1 MRSLLEKGEVAHD
14 SAFRIVQF
22 ATSGNPLLDR
32 NTMQERTATQ
42 MDMSIADLRK
52 DYTLRS
58 LTERDVDPDPFRQ
71 FQQWFDQAIESQ
83 LLEPNAMTV
92 ATASKE
98 GIPSARIVLLKNFDD
113 RGFVFYTNYESDKS
127 KDLIENPHAALV
139 FLWAELERQVRIVGT
154 VEQVSAAE
162 SDEYFYSRPVGS
174 RLGAWTSDQSRIIPD
189 RTVLEQRLAD
199 LKVQYEH
206 QEIPRPPHWGG
217 FRVKPSAIEFW
228 QGRSSRLHDRLR
240 YQRQGEGWVID
251 RLSP

>member
-1 MRSLLEKGEVAHD
+1 
-14 SAFRIVQF
+14 
-22 ATSGNPLLDR
+22 
-32 NTMQERTATQ
+32 

-58 LTERDVDPDPFRQ
+58 LTEQDVDPDPFRQ
-71 FQQWFDQAIESQ
+71 FRQWFDQAIESQ

-113 RGFVFYTNYESDKS
+113 RGFVFYTNYESDKG
-127 KDLIENPHAALV
+127 KELIENPHAAIV
-139 FLWAELERQVRIVGT
+139 FLWAELERQVRIVGA
-154 VEQVSAAE
+154 VEKVSDAE
-162 SDEYFYSRPVGS
+162 SDEYFYSRPINS
-174 RLGAWTSDQSRIIPD
+174 RLGAWTSDQSRVISD
-189 RTVLEQRLAD
+189 RAILDQRLTD
-199 LKVQYEH
+199 LKIQYEN

-240 YQRQGEGWVID
+240 YRRQGDGWSID

>member
-1 MRSLLEKGEVAHD
+1 MR
-14 SAFRIVQF
+14 
-22 ATSGNPLLDR
+22 TSI
-32 NTMQERTATQ
+32 E

-58 LTERDVDPDPFRQ
+58 LTEQDVDPDPFRQ
-71 FQQWFDQAIESQ
+71 FQQWFDQSVEAQ

-127 KDLIENPHAALV
+127 KDLVENPHAAIV
-139 FLWAELERQVRIVGT
+139 FLWAELERQVRIVGA
-154 VEQVSAAE
+154 VEKVSDAE
-162 SDEYFYSRPVGS
+162 SDAYFYSRPLGS
-174 RLGAWTSDQSRIIPD
+174 RLGAWTSDQSRVIGD
-189 RTVLEQRLAD
+189 RAVLDQRLAD
-199 LKVQYEH
+199 LKIQYEN
-206 QEIPRPPHWGG
+206 QEIPRPTHWGG

-240 YQRQGEGWVID
+240 YRRQGEGWIID